1 MNILILN
8 AGSSTL
14 KFALFDA
21 SARTELASGVIDW
34 QGAAAAN
41 CAFHAPGIVATRCNT
56 PVTDYGEAVTWILA
70 RLDEHVTPARIGLVG
85 HRIVHGGT
93 KFTEPTLIDDQVTAA
108 LERISEL
115 APLHNPPA
123 LTAIAAA
130 RLALP
135 DAGHVAVFDTAFFA
149 SLPLRAVVYPIP
161 FQWFE
166 QFGIRRFGFH
176 GISHSYCA
184 SRAAELLQRQG
195 FVHKR
200 LVICHLGNG
209 CSATAVLSGQ
219 PIATTMGFTPLDG
232 LMMGTRSGAVDP
244 GILLHL
250 VQQHGLPVKQLE
262 DSLNRQSGLLGVSGV
277 SSDFRVVASAAETGN
292 PRARLAVDMFADR
305 IRATIGALAVTLGGV
320 DGLIFTAGIGANSA
334 ALRSRVCDGLQ
345 CLHLELDEE
354 KNLRNAPDSD
364 VACMGSGG
372 RIVLIRTREE
382 LAIAQACA
390 RLFNRSRPPDTA
402 EHDSQNRDVIAHQGD
417 SA

>member
-21 SARTELASGVIDW
+21 SARNELAAGVIDW
-34 QGAAAAN
+34 QGTAAAN
-41 CAFHAPGIVATRCNT
+41 CAFQAPGVVDTHSNT
-56 PVTDYGEAVTWILA
+56 PVTDYAEAVTWILA
-70 RLDEHVTPARIGLVG
+70 RLDEHVSPARIGLVG
-85 HRIVHGGT
+85 HRVVHGGT
-93 KFTEPTLIDDQVTAA
+93 KFTEPTLLDDQVIAA

-135 DAGHVAVFDTAFFA
+135 DAAHVAIFDTAFFA
-149 SLPLRAVVYPIP
+149 SLPLRAIVYPGP

-184 SRAAELLQRQG
+184 SRAAELLKLQG
-195 FVHKR
+195 NAHDR

-209 CSATAVLSGQ
+209 CSATAVRSGQ
-219 PIATTMGFTPLDG
+219 PIATSMGFTPLDG

-250 VQQHGLPVKQLE
+250 VQQHGLSVKQVE
-262 DSLNRQSGLLGVSGV
+262 ESLNRQSGLLGVSGV

-320 DGLIFTAGIGANSA
+320 DALIFTAGIGANSA
-334 ALRSRVCDGLQ
+334 ALRSRVCEGLQ
-345 CLHLELDEE
+345 CLSLELDEI
-354 KNLRNAPDSD
+354 KNQHNAPDSD
-364 VACMGSGG
+364 VACTHSGG
-372 RIVLIRTREE
+372 RIVTIRTREE
-382 LAIAQACA
+382 QAIAQACA
-390 RLFNRSRPPDTA
+390 GLSNQSLTLGTA
-402 EHDSQNRDVIAHQGD
+402 QHDSPKP
-417 SA
+417 